1 MRYGSPPP
9 VSVRANLL
17 KRFDALSPQE
27 PEPKKI
33 KRADAF
39 LVESD
44 SQLAAQYSFD
54 LKEAMKQ
61 YEGNK
66 HFGMYGYDT
75 PATVLDGATTE
86 SQDSIHQQVDN
97 LEPPA
102 SQLDQQESLEPPA
115 SQLDQE
121 SLEPP
126 AEQELPEPPA
136 EDSNLAEV
144 AEPPAEVP
152 EVPQASPQ
160 DAETEEEKRERQKE
174 RNRVNSRA
182 WHAKWVKKGVPKQ
195 PEQPVI
201 EEPAPVIPDQND
213 QPVRDMRVACREFI
227 AKWIS
232 ESDMA
237 PSNERRTAA
246 YRAWMESDE
255 RSALM
260 AGRAGVQQ

>member
-1 MRYGSPPP
+1 M
-9 VSVRANLL
+9 

-33 KRADAF
+33 KRSDAF

-66 HFGMYGYDT
+66 HFGMYGTDT
-75 PATVLDGATTE
+75 PATVLDGATE
-86 SQDSIHQQVDN
+86 SQDSLSVPEHV
-97 LEPPA
+97 EPPA
-102 SQLDQQESLEPPA
+102 SQLESLEPPA
-115 SQLDQE
+115 SQLE
-121 SLEPP
+121 SLEPPASQLESLEPPEPP
-126 AEQELPEPPA
+126 AEQELA
-136 EDSNLAEV
+136 EDSDLAEV
-144 AEPPAEVP
+144 VQQ
-152 EVPQASPQ
+152 VPQALPEQ
-160 DAETEEEKRERQKE
+160 TAAETEEEKRERQKE

-195 PEQPVI
+195 PEEPMIV
-201 EEPAPVIPDQND
+201 EPAPEIPDQND

-237 PSNERRTAA
+237 PSSERRTAA
-246 YRAWMESDE
+246 YKAWMESDE

-260 AGRAGVQQ
+260 AGRVGVQQ